1 MGRRKCYGGIMSDED
16 NKPLNLDVPEHLSY
30 SEDHV
35 WVDQSEGLAV
45 VGVTEYAVNELGDL
59 VFVDLPEPGTR
70 IEAGDEF
77 MELESAKAVAPV
89 IAPVAGVVR
98 YVNPA
103 VSDDPGVINSDPY
116 GEGWLVKIEL
126 EDDEPALL
134 DAAAYAKLIK

>member
-1 MGRRKCYGGIMSDED
+1 MLRCYGGTMSDEND
-16 NKPLNLDVPEHLSY
+16 KPLNLDVPEHLSY

-35 WVDQSEGLAV
+35 WVDQTEDLAI

-59 VFVDLPEPGTR
+59 VFVDLPEPGTQ

-89 IAPVAGVVR
+89 IAPVAGTIR
-98 YVNPA
+98 YVNQA
-103 VSDDPGVINSDPY
+103 VSDDPEVINNDPY

-126 EDDEPALL
+126 EDDEPPLL
-134 DAAAYAKLIK
+134 DAEAYAKLVNKA